1 MLKKKNKYSTYKR
14 IQRLAKSIQKTVHTK
29 SITKLKRQTRVFKK
43 HKNIKQEYNANCLRR
58 QFSHD
63 TDLIC
68 YKMTQQPQQIS
79 LFLMIACTWGLDFHL
94 TTWYG
99 RWWISHLLSF
109 MSLFQWLIK
118 ADDPINI
125 FFCQIKILC
134 LQIFLVTCMICG
146 WKCLVDKDRY
156 WETENSCYRNPV
168 LLQRSYWKISYY
180 GKQNKYSWD
189 QLNRLGKSVIEGTNK
204 SIYS

>member
-1 MLKKKNKYSTYKR
+1 MCSSSSNLLQNDSTTPTNF
-14 IQRLAKSIQKTVHTK
+14 ATFDDCDCMH
-29 SITKLKRQTRVFKK
+29 
-43 HKNIKQEYNANCLRR
+43 LR
-58 QFSHD
+58 
-63 TDLIC
+63 
-68 YKMTQQPQQIS
+68 
-79 LFLMIACTWGLDFHL
+79 TWFPLDHL
-94 TTWYG
+94 VTSYG

-134 LQIFLVTCMICG
+134 LQIFLVTYMICG
-146 WKCLVDKDRY
+146 RKCLVDKDRY

-180 GKQNKYSWD
+180 GQQNKYSWD